1 MRKCLAAALAMAVF
15 VMFTN
20 TTLTPRMSS
29 ALVVAP
35 HLCRHNLPIAV
46 EQFVH
51 REFPGQI
58 QSFAIQA
65 FNEVRCE
72 RSEKLVTLTKDA
84 TKKTPEAITKEQ
96 ERIIEKW
103 DDMANIAVTV
113 VLKNR
118 KIYHTTVH
126 IHFSHDGSL
135 VVASPEWNLSRA
147 ADDWRTKWCQF
158 IYYVYRDELKEQNC
172 LTP

>member
-1 MRKCLAAALAMAVF
+1 MQKTSFRWCLMAVF

-29 ALVVAP
+29 ALEVAP
-35 HLCRHNLPIAV
+35 HLCRHNLPTAV

-51 REFPGQI
+51 REFPRQI

-84 TKKTPEAITKEQ
+84 TMKTTEAITKE
-96 ERIIEKW
+96 W

-135 VVASPEWNLSRA
+135 VGASPEWNLSHA
-147 ADDWRTKWCQF
+147 ADDWRTKWCRF